1 MLAFMKGKAV
11 DFFMTFVA
19 LDIKLWM
26 VDSLGQALFNYCFP
40 PVENAYKGL
49 LCQLKSMAVHL
60 PNITEFQLIQK
71 YWDGA
76 ETCI

>member
-19 LDIKLWM
+19 PDIKIWM
-26 VDSLGQALFNYCFP
+26 VDSLGQALFNYFFP
-40 PVENAYKGL
+40 PAYKGL

-60 PNITEFQLIQK
+60 PDITEFQLIQK